1 MIVKLS
7 DIVDAIESADQY
19 SEYFLDR
26 VTGETVWVSDMAM
39 TYDEKEQIC
48 DQLDEHGFYRL
59 PSSRDIHDYG
69 IMEDFISSL
78 PAGEAREKLTVSI
91 NGSGA
96 FRRFKDTVYHLRLDQ
111 SWYEWRDN
119 AYRRLA
125 VDWCKEN
132 RIEWE

>member
-48 DQLDEHGFYRL
+48 DQQHQQ
-59 PSSRDIHDYG
+59 
-69 IMEDFISSL
+69 
-78 PAGEAREKLTVSI
+78 
-91 NGSGA
+91 
-96 FRRFKDTVYHLRLDQ
+96 Q
-111 SWYEWRDN
+111 SMQHNE
-119 AYRRLA
+119 
-125 VDWCKEN
+125 
-132 RIEWE
+132 

>member
-7 DIVDAIESADQY
+7 DIVDAIESTDQY

-26 VTGETVWVSDMAM
+26 VTGKIVWVSDMAM
-39 TYDEKEQIC
+39 TCDEKEQIC
-48 DQLDEHGFYRL
+48 DRLDEHGFYRL
-59 PSSRDIHDYG
+59 PSSHDIHDYG

-96 FRRFKDTVYHLRLDQ
+96 FRRFKDTVYHLGLDQ

-119 AYRRLA
+119 TYRRLA
-125 VDWCKEN
+125 VEWCKEN
-132 RIEWE
+132 GIEWE